1 MKSRNTAL
9 GKTVTLCKSIGI
21 VIGKCYLGIGTFY
34 LLAIGLWAKGIDG
47 NVCSFTIS
55 HSSCTTHPV
64 PWRTGRSLQE
74 TI

>member
-1 MKSRNTAL
+1 MKSWNTAL

-34 LLAIGLWAKGIDG
+34 LLAIGLRAKGIDG
-47 NVCSFTIS
+47 NVALFTIS

-64 PWRTGRSLQE
+64 PRRTGRSLH
-74 TI
+74 